1 MKKWCF
7 LTAFCILTVSILI
20 PRAITASVPVVETYT
35 VEPRNFDVQVSASGL
50 IEQTNA
56 VVVTAAQAGV
66 IRSVFVEVGSNVQ
79 PGDRL
84 IEMADGSF
92 LTAEQAGT
100 VETIARSGGS
110 VAAGETI
117 LSMVD
122 TASLAARIKI
132 AEDVIADIQIGQT
145 VELTGSGF
153 KDLVYTGKI
162 QSISAVAKVGN
173 STAQTTVEAVVQID
187 EPDARLKPGFT
198 VKASITTA
206 TIPDA
211 IIVPSDCVQ
220 QDADTIEFVYVLEN
234 GKAVRRQVTTDLL
247 TADGLIIKEGLQAG
261 DELILD
267 ASGTLG
273 QAQQVAVIVKGAQ

>member
-56 VVVTAAQAGV
+56 VVVTAAQAGI

-132 AEDVIADIQIGQT
+132 GEDVIADIQIGQT
-145 VELTGSGF
+145 VKLTGSGF

-162 QSISAVAKVGN
+162 QSISAVAKV
-173 STAQTTVEAVVQID
+173 
-187 EPDARLKPGFT
+187 
-198 VKASITTA
+198 
-206 TIPDA
+206 
-211 IIVPSDCVQ
+211 
-220 QDADTIEFVYVLEN
+220 
-234 GKAVRRQVTTDLL
+234 
-247 TADGLIIKEGLQAG
+247 
-261 DELILD
+261 
-267 ASGTLG
+267 
-273 QAQQVAVIVKGAQ
+273 

>member
-132 AEDVIADIQIGQT
+132 GEDVIADIQIGQT
-145 VELTGSGF
+145 VKLTGSGF

-198 VKASITTA
+198 VKASITTT

-220 QDADTIEFVYVLEN
+220 QDTDTIEFVYVLEN

>member
-7 LTAFCILTVSILI
+7 LVAFCILTASILI
-20 PRAITASVPVVETYT
+20 PRAVTASVPVVETYT
-35 VEPRNFDVQVSASGL
+35 VKPQNFDVQVSASGL
-50 IEQTNA
+50 IEQTNT
-56 VVVTAAQAGV
+56 VVVTATQAGN
-66 IRSVFVEVGSNVQ
+66 IRSIFVKIGSSVQ

-84 IEMADGSF
+84 VEMEDGSV

-132 AEDVIADIQIGQT
+132 GEDVIADVQIGQT

-162 QSISAVAKVGN
+162 QSISAVAQVAS

-187 EPDARLKPGFT
+187 DPDARLKPGFT
-198 VKASITTA
+198 VKARITTA
-206 TIPDA
+206 TIPEA
-211 IIVPSDCVQ
+211 IIVPADCVQ
-220 QDADTIEFVYVLEN
+220 QDADNIEFVYVLEN
-234 GKAVRRQVTTDLL
+234 GQAVRRQVTTDFL

-261 DELILD
+261 DELVLD
-267 ASGTLG
+267 ASRTLG

>member
-92 LTAEQAGT
+92 LTAQQAGT

-132 AEDVIADIQIGQT
+132 GEDVIADIQIGQT
-145 VELTGSGF
+145 VKLTGSGF

-198 VKASITTA
+198 VKASITTT

-220 QDADTIEFVYVLEN
+220 QDTDTIEFVYVLEN